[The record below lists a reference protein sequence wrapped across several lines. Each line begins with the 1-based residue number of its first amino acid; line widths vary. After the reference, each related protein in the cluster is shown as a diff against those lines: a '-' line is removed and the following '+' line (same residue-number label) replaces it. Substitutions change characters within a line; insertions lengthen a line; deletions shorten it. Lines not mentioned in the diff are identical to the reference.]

1 MLEDPVPVWRP
12 VRLAL
17 FEGSSAGG
25 ACTGKAYVGLK
36 LWWLSL
42 HGQRHHRVKRS
53 GSGKSSPECK
63 VDDVNVRRP
72 IGHDEVSFD
81 RSDSRVTLHPSAGR
95 SSGVHKSISST
106 CTDSYVLTLFW

>member
-1 MLEDPVPVWRP
+1 MLDDPVPVWRP

-36 LWWLSL
+36 LWWLNL
-42 HGQRHHRVKRS
+42 HSQHRHRVRRS
-53 GSGKSSPECK
+53 GSGRSSPECK
-63 VDDVNVRRP
+63 VDDVDVRRP

-81 RSDSRVTLHPSAGR
+81 RSDSRVTLHTSARR

-106 CTDSYVLTLFW
+106 CTDLYVLTLFW